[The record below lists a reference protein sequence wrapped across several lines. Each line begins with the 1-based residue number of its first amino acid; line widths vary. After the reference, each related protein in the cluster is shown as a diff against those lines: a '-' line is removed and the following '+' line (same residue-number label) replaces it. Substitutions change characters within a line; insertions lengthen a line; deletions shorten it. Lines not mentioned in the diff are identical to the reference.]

1 MDYVF
6 KMFTL
11 TFPIYLLNILV
22 KTEHQNVVKKQ
33 KIHYRINCLVKKYF
47 YSCINKNVYTIFQ
60 TSIINATKLFH
71 FSLRKVKLGS
81 QI

>member
-22 KTEHQNVVKKQ
+22 KTEHQNVAKEQ
-33 KIHYRINCLVKKYF
+33 KNPL
-47 YSCINKNVYTIFQ
+47 
-60 TSIINATKLFH
+60 
-71 FSLRKVKLGS
+71 
-81 QI
+81 